1 MNNLNEFLKE
11 NQFIKYSLYII
22 LGAGIIRIGHEFG
35 YYISNL
41 AM

>member
-1 MNNLNEFLKE
+1 MNQLNSFLKE

-22 LGAGIIRIGHEFG
+22 LSAGIIKIGYEFG
-35 YYISNL
+35 YYIANL